1 LTSKHQFDI
10 LPFVESKHQPVAFFI
25 GRPVMLSIL
34 LCLVVEILLSTV
46 PTHKF
51 CILVLK
57 MSIYTKFVKHIS
69 FPFIAHRNG
78 LHNIKRHLTSIE
90 DSQYWPIEQIKT
102 LQLKRLRAL
111 LIHAY
116 ETTQY
121 YKHLFDEIDLRPEK
135 LSSVDDLK
143 KIPLLT
149 KDIIRDN
156 TADLKSRAYS
166 SSQVHFSETGGTTGV
181 KMKFWRDD
189 DSLSPKEA
197 ARYRF
202 EKWTGWQIGEPV
214 GIVWTAQQ
222 DYVGHWT
229 AKAKIKNELFER
241 QVVFPA
247 AILDENNIKNYLH
260 LLLDKKPTM
269 IRAFTSPIHEVARF
283 AIERKLEFRFIK
295 GIVTTGEPLYQHQ
308 RQLIERAFNC
318 KVFDS
323 YRSREAGPLA
333 QECDEHNGLHINA
346 ESLLVEIV
354 ESEQSENLDQGE
366 GEIVVT
372 DLLNFGMPLIRY
384 KMGDMGKISNRKCA
398 CGRGLPFLE
407 KVTGRSADMLH
418 TPDGKQI
425 TAGSLVLYLVD
436 EAPGPLG
443 QVQIVQDAA
452 DHLLI
457 RTTPNPAP
465 TEEIKVYQ
473 KEIVK
478 KLFGASMR
486 VSFESVEEIPRG
498 RSGKYQFA
506 KYMV

>member
-1 LTSKHQFDI
+1 MTIFNQ
-10 LPFVESKHQPVAFFI
+10 
-25 GRPVMLSIL
+25 
-34 LCLVVEILLSTV
+34 
-46 PTHKF
+46 
-51 CILVLK
+51 
-57 MSIYTKFVKHIS
+57 FVKHVS
-69 FPFIAHRNG
+69 FPLIARRNG
-78 LHNIKRHLTSIE
+78 IPNLSRYLSTIE
-90 DSQYWPIEQIKT
+90 DSQFWPIEQIKT
-102 LQLKRLRAL
+102 LQLTRLRTL

-116 ETTQY
+116 TTTRY
-121 YKHLFDEIDLRPEK
+121 YKNLFDAIALQPDK
-135 LSSVDDLK
+135 LSSLDDVK

-149 KDIIRDN
+149 KDIIREN
-156 TADLKSRAYS
+156 SGDLMSSAYA
-166 SSQVHFSETGGTTGV
+166 SSQVHFAETGGTTGV
-181 KMKFWRDD
+181 KMKFWRNNDC
-189 DSLSPKEA
+189 LSPKEA

-202 EKWTGWQIGEPV
+202 EKWTGWDIGEPV

-247 AILDENNIKNYLH
+247 AILDENNINNYLQ

-283 AIERKLEFRFIK
+283 AIERKLDFRFIK
-295 GIVTTGEPLYQHQ
+295 GIVTTGEPLYEHQ

-333 QECDEHNGLHINA
+333 QECDENNGLHINA
-346 ESLLVEIV
+346 ESLLVEIA
-354 ESEQSENLDQGE
+354 ETEHSENLDQGE

-384 KMGDMGKISNRKCA
+384 KMGDIGKISNRKCA
-398 CGRGLPFLE
+398 CGRGLPLLE

-443 QVQIVQDAA
+443 QVQIIQDAA

-506 KYMV
+506 KYTVS